1 MGRQS
6 LRGAA
11 PVFPRD
17 QRGTN
22 WRDDRARRI
31 SESAIALSISGKRF
45 SKGPQAGRH
54 AAARQTRKR
63 PMAGLDRA

>member
-31 SESAIALSISGKRF
+31 SESAIALSISGKRI